1 MSETSV
7 PEQACV
13 RGYVY
18 DSTDNSVIKSARV
31 YADDGSDTLSG
42 QYLGDYSLI
51 FTIVP
56 KDYKIT
62 ASKAGY
68 TPTSHNFY
76 LEDGNDVSYNFYLS
90 PETSDYGTLTG
101 TVRKDVGASPYPVMK
116 ATIYIDETG
125 DIFENGNDGRYSIE
139 LPSGSYTVTAMR
151 DGYNSQTKSTTINA
165 GGTSTVDFFLEE
177 QVVNTIGTLR
187 GHIKNSTNYP
197 IFNADITLT
206 SSSNDNTYLTTDSNG
221 YYEAS
226 LEAGA
231 YTISIIA
238 SAYQDYATTV
248 QITAEQTTT
257 LDVIMDETPPSD
269 DPNDNETTDEST
281 EDKVD
286 FNMLFL
292 TAFVI
297 AIGVVFLLSCMTM
310 NIIVLFIGFAG
321 SALAWIL
328 YNTSL
333 GGLF

>member
-1 MSETSV
+1 
-7 PEQACV
+7 
-13 RGYVY
+13 
-18 DSTDNSVIKSARV
+18 
-31 YADDGSDTLSG
+31 
-42 QYLGDYSLI
+42 
-51 FTIVP
+51 
-56 KDYKIT
+56 
-62 ASKAGY
+62 
-68 TPTSHNFY
+68 
-76 LEDGNDVSYNFYLS
+76 
-90 PETSDYGTLTG
+90 
-101 TVRKDVGASPYPVMK
+101 
-116 ATIYIDETG
+116 
-125 DIFENGNDGRYSIE
+125 
-139 LPSGSYTVTAMR
+139 MR

-165 GGTSTVDFFLEE
+165 GGTSTLDFFLEE
-177 QVVNTIGTLR
+177 QTVNTIGMLR

-231 YTISIIA
+231 YTISITA
-238 SAYQDYATTV
+238 SAYEDYSTTA

-257 LDVIMDETPPSD
+257 LDVVMDETPPSD

-310 NIIVLFIGFAG
+310 NVVVLFIGFTG